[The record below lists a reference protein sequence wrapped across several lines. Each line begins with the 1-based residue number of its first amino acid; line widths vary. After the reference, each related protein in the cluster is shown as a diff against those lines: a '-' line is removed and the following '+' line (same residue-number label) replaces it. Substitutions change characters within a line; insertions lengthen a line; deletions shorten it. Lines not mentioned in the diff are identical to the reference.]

1 MPPLRGVYMS
11 ASSSRLFV
19 SADWLAEH
27 LASDDITLIDA
38 RMLPPG
44 ETSRDIH
51 AEYRAEH
58 LPGAVFFDIEALSD
72 PNTELPHMMPSAD
85 AFVKAMSEL
94 GISDQHP
101 LVVYDE
107 GNLFSAPRAWWM
119 LTHFGARQ
127 VAILSGGL
135 AEWKA
140 HGYSIEQGDVHPT
153 KAHFTAVETEGAIRS
168 REEVLAISR
177 NGSAQIVDARPAPRF
192 RGEVDEPRPGLH
204 RGHIPGS
211 LNVPWGDL
219 VAQGT
224 LKPSP
229 ELATILHK
237 AGVDFSRPIVAS
249 CGSGVT
255 AVVVILAL
263 TQLGVPDVTLYDG
276 AWSEWGGRDDTPIA
290 LD

>member
-1 MPPLRGVYMS
+1 MRGVYMS

-19 SADWLAEH
+19 SADWLVEH

-51 AEYRAEH
+51 AEYRAVH
-58 LPGAVFFDIEALSD
+58 LPGAVFFDIETLSD
-72 PNTELPHMMPSAD
+72 PNTPLPHMMPSAE
-85 AFVKAMSEL
+85 AFANAMGEL
-94 GISDQHP
+94 GISDQKP
-101 LVVYDE
+101 LVIYDE

-127 VAILSGGL
+127 VVILSGGL
-135 AEWKA
+135 AEWKVR
-140 HGYSIEQGDVHPT
+140 GYPIEQGDVHPT
-153 KAHFTAVETEGAIRS
+153 PAHFTAVLTEGAIRS
-168 REEVLAISR
+168 REQVMAISR
-177 NGSAQIVDARPAPRF
+177 DGSAQIVDARPAPRF
-192 RGEVDEPRPGLH
+192 RGEVDEPRAGLH

-219 VAQGT
+219 VTQGT

-237 AGVDFSRPIVAS
+237 AGLDFSRPIVAS

-263 TQLGVPDVTLYDG
+263 AQLGVSDVTLYDG
-276 AWSEWGGRDDTPIA
+276 AWSEWGSRDDTPITVG
-290 LD
+290 

>member
-1 MPPLRGVYMS
+1 MS

-27 LASDDITLIDA
+27 LASDNITLIDA

-44 ETSRDIH
+44 ETSRDVH
-51 AEYRAEH
+51 AEYRAGH

-72 PNTELPHMMPSAD
+72 HTTSLPHMMPSAD
-85 AFVKAMSEL
+85 AFAKAMGEL
-94 GISDQHP
+94 GISDQQP
-101 LVVYDE
+101 LVIYDE

-119 LTHFGARQ
+119 LAHFGARQ

-135 AEWKA
+135 AEWQVQ
-140 HGYSIEQGDVHPT
+140 GYPIEQGDVNP
-153 KAHFTAVETEGAIRS
+153 AAAQFNAVSTEGAIRS
-168 REEVLAISR
+168 REQVLAISR
-177 NGSAQIVDARPAPRF
+177 DGSEQLVDARPAPRF

-219 VAQGT
+219 VTQGT

-290 LD
+290 LG